1 METLLI
7 QSRAAQFYNRSKN
20 LYFLAHIFHY
30 LFRSKHEL
38 KDNCRFRHFGDL
50 PQKYFSKK
58 PTLPSISVI
67 VGFFLCQDSN
77 NHFIYTFNF

>member
-67 VGFFLCQDSN
+67 VGFFFVPRFKQSFYI
-77 NHFIYTFNF
+77 HF